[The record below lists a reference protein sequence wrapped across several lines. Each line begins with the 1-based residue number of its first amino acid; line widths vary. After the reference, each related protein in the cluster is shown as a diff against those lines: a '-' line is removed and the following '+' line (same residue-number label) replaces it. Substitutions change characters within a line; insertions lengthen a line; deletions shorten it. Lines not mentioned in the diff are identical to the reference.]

1 MKKEKKMELRYQIN
15 IRREGKNMTIQLTS
29 AEKEGIKH
37 KEERKEIL
45 IRSTKLKWPFTQRNV
60 IVLSTDISFT

>member
-1 MKKEKKMELRYQIN
+1 
-15 IRREGKNMTIQLTS
+15 MTIRLTS

-60 IVLSTDISFT
+60 IVLTTDISILT